1 MAILV
6 HGGGWTSGDKE
17 TDIVP
22 VFALVATNF
31 CWFTINYRLAPTNRW
46 PACFE
51 DVQTAVRWVKR
62 HAAEFKGNPNRIA
75 LLGYSAS
82 GQLALLAAM
91 SATTGTP
98 VQAVVGLA
106 PPTDLVADA
115 QHRGGLENWFSM
127 TNLLG
132 WEFLDDETVAYNLTQ
147 NFQARLQAA
156 GFACDLL
163 MLTNV
168 QHRLADWE
176 KFDPNFP
183 AKIIRWLNEKLPA
196 K

>member
-1 MAILV
+1 
-6 HGGGWTSGDKE
+6 
-17 TDIVP
+17 
-22 VFALVATNF
+22 
-31 CWFTINYRLAPTNRW
+31 
-46 PACFE
+46 
-51 DVQTAVRWVKR
+51 
-62 HAAEFKGNPNRIA
+62 
-75 LLGYSAS
+75 
-82 GQLALLAAM
+82 
-91 SATTGTP
+91 
-98 VQAVVGLA
+98 
-106 PPTDLVADA
+106 
-115 QHRGGLENWFSM
+115 M